1 MDRLLEDLLV
11 GVDPCLEGRREIA
24 TLLGEEPHL
33 LRQEAWRSLQLNWGA
48 LVPLLGDHCE
58 EETVRLMCWLEEED
72 LPAWVRVDLELML
85 GVLMGVLH
93 KVKVLA
99 WLKPLL
105 EGVQS
110 FRLSE
115 DPKVALLEDLPLEVR
130 GASWEAQNCC
140 SSLED
145 H

>member
-1 MDRLLEDLLV
+1 M

-24 TLLGEEPHL
+24 TLLGEVPHL

-58 EETVRLMCWLEEED
+58 EETVRLMCWLEEVDPLE
-72 LPAWVRVDLELML
+72 WVRGDLELML

-105 EGVQS
+105 EGAQS
-110 FRLSE
+110 FRLLE
-115 DPKVALLEDLPLEVR
+115 DPKAALLEDLPPGVR

-140 SSLED
+140 SFLED
-145 H
+145 R

>member
-1 MDRLLEDLLV
+1 M
-11 GVDPCLEGRREIA
+11 EGRREIA
-24 TLLGEEPHL
+24 TLLGEVPHL
-33 LRQEAWRSLQLNWGA
+33 LRQEAWRSPQLNWGA

-58 EETVRLMCWLEEED
+58 EETVRLMCWLEEDPPEGI
-72 LPAWVRVDLELML
+72 RGDLELML

-110 FRLSE
+110 FRLSVDLKAALQE
-115 DPKVALLEDLPLEVR
+115 DAHLGVR
-130 GASWEAQNCC
+130 EAS
-140 SSLED
+140 
-145 H
+145 

>member
-1 MDRLLEDLLV
+1 M
-11 GVDPCLEGRREIA
+11 EGRREIA
-24 TLLGEEPHL
+24 TLLGEVPHL
-33 LRQEAWRSLQLNWGA
+33 LRQEAWRSLQQNWGA

-58 EETVRLMCWLEEED
+58 EETVRLMRWLEED
-72 LPAWVRVDLELML
+72 LPEGVRGDLELML

-110 FRLSE
+110 FRLWE
-115 DPKVALLEDLPLEVR
+115 DPKVALLEDLPPGVR

-140 SSLED
+140 SFLED